1 MRTGVSNVKIILGTI
16 TALLML
22 GIAAQAATITFIANL
37 NGATEI
43 PANPSPGTGFSTV
56 IVDNVANTM
65 LVSIQFSGLVSPTT
79 ASHIHCCTAAP
90 LTGAAGVATTTPTF
104 PNFPLGVTSGTYQ
117 QMFDLT
123 SAATYNPAF
132 VAANGSISAAEAALL
147 AGMSTGETYVNIH
160 TVTSPGGEIQ
170 GFLVLAPEPATFV
183 LAGMALIGLGMQRRR
198 R

>member
-1 MRTGVSNVKIILGTI
+1 MKTLLSTI
-16 TALLML
+16 TALFML

-79 ASHIHCCTAAP
+79 ASHIHCCTSAP
-90 LTGAAGVATTTPTF
+90 LTGTAGVATTTPTF

-132 VAANGSISAAEAALL
+132 VAANGSVSAAEAALL
-147 AGMSTGETYVNIH
+147 AAMSTGETYVNIH
-160 TVTSPGGEIQ
+160 TVTSPGGEIE

-183 LAGMALIGLGMQRRR
+183 LAGMALIGLGMQRRKR
-198 R
+198 